1 MVPPIATKRLS
12 VDGRGPVVYQYK
24 QPFRDGTHG
33 LRRSVSTSFASR
45 KSYFLR
51 RLPLSARRQGFL
63 RASAQIAMLA
73 LPALGTGLDIDKV
86 N

>member
-1 MVPPIATKRLS
+1 MLFLDGAYAFRGSAAAVHRARRPSNAELTQLLETLSGRIVRLL
-12 VDGRGPVVYQYK
+12 GRRGRFAYQYK

-51 RLPLSARRQGFL
+51 RLP
-63 RASAQIAMLA
+63 
-73 LPALGTGLDIDKV
+73 
-86 N
+86 